1 MRHEIYRECLLLIA
15 CFMIVGWLASPSWA
29 TPPTPPAAIVM
40 EDAQLTKL
48 EPREGVFV
56 LPLRIEVRD
65 EIKGL
70 TVHWRL
76 VETGGL
82 ERKALKEGKVALESK
97 TQRGEQR
104 VEVRIPAL
112 TKRGRYRMEL
122 ELAGDIGDRP
132 AIVDRLVL
140 YQVLEAG
147 KSSLVTAPELRKR
160 DSLRRKEAFRN
171 QLEKFPDRPDVR
183 LLSPATSPVPESLAN
198 EAKAM
203 KDRPQLQVHGDGPP
217 TLIRRHVV
225 DHVKDSWSR
234 NDPITVRGRIVFQD
248 FEGTWRP
255 LVNVSVNLYDD
266 DTFGD
271 EHLGTTVTDWNG
283 NWSFTVN
290 NDDGFLQNGRDIY
303 YEFHLGNTRWN
314 VRDGGGDDYI
324 WQSAVHDDLSDGS
337 VVDFGNE
344 TGSTDPEAMQVFA
357 VFNLGWNHITTVG
370 GQDPGMI
377 ETRYPTSG
385 SFFSPSAETV
395 NIDTADNDGP
405 DTILHEYGHALM
417 HKAFGGTSISPG
429 GAHGF
434 GDDSQDPG
442 LAYSEGW
449 GTGFMLSVCP
459 DGMYN
464 WHEGNTE
471 NAGEWPACTA
481 QNDGGREIEQFA
493 DAGNRVGERN
503 EGRVAAAIN
512 DFLDNSNDTN
522 GGSEDRGRNSE
533 SDANSG
539 NRVSLATI
547 FRDSMWGFVH
557 DDFLEFWTS
566 FAGNLGGATRS
577 EADNIMQY
585 NWMSLPVDLSCVA
598 SKVTVAERKDAPTLL
613 EGLRAFRDKGLK
625 PLQVGRRWIQVYY
638 SHSPEL
644 AMLLIRDVEA
654 RKAAAE
660 IIEHFSELGK
670 AFAHH
675 RTLERMLN
683 SNSQVLPKAV
693 EGAIQRVLRTIEK
706 EGSPE
711 LRREVEPIRETLR
724 PFRGLSLTEAVNL
737 VEGMTP
743 AEKGGAMAVMRPH
756 ALSPASRQ
764 ADWSLIRKHLPPSEG
779 IREVTGR

>member
-1 MRHEIYRECLLLIA
+1 MKYEIFGRYLLLGF
-15 CFMIVGWLASPSWA
+15 FMVVGGLVSPSWA
-29 TPPTPPAAIVM
+29 TPPTPPAVIAV
-40 EDAQLTKL
+40 EDAQLAKL
-48 EPREGVFV
+48 ESRDGVFV
-56 LPLRIEVRD
+56 LPLRIQVRE

-70 TVHWRL
+70 VVSWRL
-76 VETGGL
+76 LDTEGFELKT
-82 ERKALKEGKVALESK
+82 LKEGKVAVELKSE
-97 TQRGEQR
+97 RGEQR
-104 VEVRIPAL
+104 VEVQVPAL
-112 TKRGRYRMEL
+112 TKRGRYRVEL
-122 ELAGDIGDRP
+122 ELVGYIGDKP
-132 AIVDRLVL
+132 AIVDRVVL
-140 YQVLEAG
+140 YQVFEDG
-147 KSSLVTAPELRKR
+147 KPSLVTAPDLRKQ
-160 DSLRRKEAFRN
+160 DSLQRKEAFRRH
-171 QLEKFPDRPDVR
+171 LGKFPDRPDIR
-183 LLSPATSPVPESLAN
+183 LLSPPTIAVPPSFSVEAT
-198 EAKAM
+198 AM
-203 KDRPQLQVHGDGPP
+203 KDRPQLQVRGDGPP
-217 TLIRRHVV
+217 ASIRRYVV

-314 VRDGGGDDYI
+314 VRDAGGDDYV
-324 WQSAVHDDLSDGS
+324 WQSAVHDDLSDGA
-337 VVDFGNE
+337 VVDFGDE

-357 VFNLGWNHITTVG
+357 VFNLGWNHIATAG

-442 LAYSEGW
+442 LAFSEGW

-471 NAGEWPACTA
+471 NAGEWPSCTV

-493 DAGNRVGERN
+493 DGGNRVGERN

-512 DFLDNSNDTN
+512 DFLDQPNDTN

-539 NRVSLATI
+539 NRISLATI

-557 DDFLEFWTS
+557 NDFLEFWTT
-566 FAGNLGGATRS
+566 FAGNLSGTTRTQ
-577 EADNIMQY
+577 ADNIMQY

-598 SKVTVAERKDAPTLL
+598 SKITVAERKDAPTLL

-625 PLQVGRRWIQVYY
+625 PLQVGRQWIQTYY

-644 AMLLIRDVEA
+644 AMLLIRDAEA
-654 RKAAAE
+654 RKAAVE
-660 IIEHFSELGK
+660 IIAHFSELGK

-683 SNSQVLPKAV
+683 ANTQVLPKNV
-693 EGAIQRVLRTIEK
+693 EAAIQRVLRTIEK

-724 PFRGLSLTEAVNL
+724 PFRGLSLAEAMNL

-743 AEKGGAMAVMRPH
+743 AEKAGAMAVMRPG
-756 ALSPASRQ
+756 ALAPASRK

-779 IREVTGR
+779 VREMAGH